1 MISLHSVTAG
11 LYSIK
16 HWLLISIW
24 TPIEW
29 ALYRKSA
36 GILWWMVNLI
46 RRMKMEQKIGS
57 VGDIQES
64 YSKGVVSVQGS
75 AAFPANSFGLS
86 LKVSIEGDLDAKV
99 LIGYLAQKIG
109 GPIPAEVASFLELA
123 LAAV

>member
-1 MISLHSVTAG
+1 
-11 LYSIK
+11 
-16 HWLLISIW
+16 
-24 TPIEW
+24 
-29 ALYRKSA
+29 
-36 GILWWMVNLI
+36 
-46 RRMKMEQKIGS
+46 MEQKIGS